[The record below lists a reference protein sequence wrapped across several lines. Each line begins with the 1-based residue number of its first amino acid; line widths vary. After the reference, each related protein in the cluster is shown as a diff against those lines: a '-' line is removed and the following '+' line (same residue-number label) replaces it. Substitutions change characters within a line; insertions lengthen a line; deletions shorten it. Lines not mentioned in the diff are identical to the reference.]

1 MRKLNCWEFKKCD
14 RQPGGAKADEL
25 GVCPA
30 AISEEADGINGGC
43 YAGRIC
49 WAVGGTFCGGEIQGS
64 FAKKLLNCMTCNF
77 FQEVKL
83 VEGLSKFELLM
94 PGQELKPND
103 PESNE

>member
-14 RQPGGAKADEL
+14 RQPGGTKVDEL

-30 AISEEADGINGGC
+30 AVDETADGINSGC
-43 YAGRIC
+43 YGGRIC
-49 WAVGGTFCGGEIQGS
+49 WAVGGTFCGGQVQGS
-64 FAKKLLNCMTCNF
+64 FAKKLLNCITCNF

-83 VEGLSKFELLM
+83 VEGFTKFELLK
-94 PGQELKPND
+94 PGQEVPSSD